1 MKNEKCKC
9 CFFYDES
16 QEDCN
21 FTICNFL
28 DKDEYYY
35 YPIYKSKKL

>member
-1 MKNEKCKC
+1 MIMKNEDCKR
-9 CFFYDES
+9 CFFYNEE

-21 FTICNFL
+21 FTTCNFL

-35 YPIYKSKKL
+35 HP